1 MDSRRR
7 RVKWLGL
14 AGVLVALLVGV
25 AAQLGTGAGSVAG
38 QASAAETILGTGGRA
53 SPPPAIRRVGTATA
67 TSVSDDAAVA
77 GVLADLG
84 IFWAER
90 LPKDFGRPLPPLTG
104 GYVSIDATAPTG
116 STWCVGKPEQ
126 IAGNAYYCPDGDAI
140 VYDSAGL
147 VPVLLG
153 HYGVAGLTAAFAHEF
168 GHAIQARIGPTEAQ
182 RTAHPA
188 RYPSILIEAQ
198 GDCFAGAFLAWVVA
212 GRSPHVQ
219 LPSSSMV
226 RAVAPLLDFRDPPD
240 VSVDDASAHGLGL
253 DRLTSILR
261 GYHGGAKACAVLT
274 AAALK
279 STLGRPGIS
288 AAPVPR
294 YGRPAEV
301 TAAARKSV
309 GAFAGALPGRRAL
322 DLTTVVPA
330 ATDHAAAGPFGQ
342 FAEAAALAL
351 AAGRAIT
358 STPAGAACF
367 TGAWTAS
374 VFGHA
379 APGALGSWAG
389 DADEALDMLRARPA
403 ATFDELTGYA
413 DGFAGGWPACADR

>member
-7 RVKWLGL
+7 RAAWLGI
-14 AGVLVALLVGV
+14 AGVLVALLAGG
-25 AAQLGTGAGSVAG
+25 AALLGSGARSVAG
-38 QASAAETILGTGGRA
+38 RAVSAETIVGGIGGT

-77 GVLADLG
+77 GVLADLTA
-84 IFWAER
+84 FWSETLR
-90 LPKDFGRPLPPLTG
+90 RDFGRPLPLLTG
-104 GYVSIDATAPTG
+104 GYVSMDATAPTG

-168 GHAIQARIGPTEAQ
+168 GHAVQARIGPTEAQ
-182 RTAHPA
+182 RTAYPA
-188 RYPSILIEAQ
+188 RYPSVLVEAQ

-212 GRSPHVQ
+212 GNSAHVR
-219 LPSSSMV
+219 LPPSSMV

-240 VSVDDASAHGLGL
+240 VRVDDASAHGLGL
-253 DRLTSILR
+253 DRLTSIVR
-261 GYHGGAKACAVLT
+261 GYDRGAKACAILT
-274 AAALK
+274 ATALK
-279 STLGRPGIS
+279 STLGRPDVFV
-288 AAPVPR
+288 ALVPR
-294 YGRPAEV
+294 YGLPAGV

-309 GAFAGALPGRRAL
+309 SAFADTLPGRPVP
-322 DLTTVVPA
+322 DLATVVPA
-330 ATDHAAAGPFGQ
+330 AADHSAARPFGQ
-342 FAEAAALAL
+342 FAQAAALAL
-351 AAGRAIT
+351 AAGRGVT

-367 TGAWTAS
+367 TGAWAAS

-389 DADEALDMLRARPA
+389 DADEALDMLRTRPD
-403 ATFDELTGYA
+403 ATFDELTGFA
-413 DGFAGGWPACADR
+413 DGFARGWPACAGR